1 MLSSCGCYHGIIEGS
16 TISVPCAGVCNRHFH
31 PKCVKFDDKI
41 LTYLKSVPELSW
53 KCRECV
59 KTCFSVDQ
67 TELQKFLSEKRSD
80 MLNELNT
87 VFDALKSDILK
98 ITTDKV
104 KQSEGSDEQVS
115 VQSYSQVLQ
124 NKTQPAVI
132 IKPKQ
137 TDRSAVDTKRDINA
151 KINPIEAQLSISKI
165 KNIKDGGV
173 LVGFSSM
180 EDNARF
186 KKVA

>member
-1 MLSSCGCYHGIIEGS
+1 VHAPSSSSSFDTGEPYSSDDSVQDPNYLSDSS
-16 TISVPCAGVCNRHFH
+16 S
-31 PKCVKFDDKI
+31 
-41 LTYLKSVPELSW
+41 SSSW
-53 KCRECV
+53 SENASSSENNIGDTV
-59 KTCFSVDQ
+59 EPVDQ